1 LRLKIGES
9 WQEHGLVFV
18 QKQIKEKVMHTEATK
33 KLFLLCC
40 QLSYQGS
47 IPSHKN
53 HTVPIEKP

>member
-1 LRLKIGES
+1 
-9 WQEHGLVFV
+9 
-18 QKQIKEKVMHTEATK
+18 MYTEATK